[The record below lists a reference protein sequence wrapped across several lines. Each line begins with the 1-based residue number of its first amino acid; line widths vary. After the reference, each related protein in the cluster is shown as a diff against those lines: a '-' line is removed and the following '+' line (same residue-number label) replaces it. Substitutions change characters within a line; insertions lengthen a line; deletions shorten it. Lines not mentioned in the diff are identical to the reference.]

1 MESNGRLHV
10 AKAIATLPPEPT
22 PTGETLPYWRNHL
35 VKRRHVFL
43 GAGALASGGLVRSVT
58 ARPPHAVDVKIWLTE
73 GAAAHSRCRDRAAGY
88 LRRSIEEAGVPLR
101 VAFGETTVDPGDRSA
116 RATERRFW
124 PQQVLQG
131 GVGLGGID
139 PVDGVNLL
147 ITDGE
152 VNRPTAGYAH
162 PHIAAVP
169 GARHLAE
176 MDPADEA
183 SQVFPYTVRAAVTQ
197 LLIHEV
203 GHALGLDHDHGAVSV
218 GEGTVTAT
226 PMIGG
231 YAWASDH
238 GERTHG
244 STCGDPLDGDLD
256 GTRQLS
262 MTFSDCAAR
271 ALRA

>member
-1 MESNGRLHV
+1 ML
-10 AKAIATLPPEPT
+10 
-22 PTGETLPYWRNHL
+22 
-35 VKRRHVFL
+35 L

-58 ARPPHAVDVKIWLTE
+58 ARKPHAVDVKIWLTE
-73 GAAAHSRCRDRAAGY
+73 DAAAHSRCRDRAAGY
-88 LRRSIEEAGVPLR
+88 LRRSMAAASVPLT

-116 RATERRFW
+116 RATERWFW

-131 GVGLGGID
+131 RVGLSGID
-139 PVDGVNLL
+139 PVGGVNLL
-147 ITDGE
+147 ITDGA
-152 VNRPTAGYAH
+152 VDRPTAGYAH

-183 SQVFPYTVRAAVTQ
+183 SRVFPYTVRAAVTQ

-203 GHALGLDHDHGAVSV
+203 GHALGLDHEHGAVSID
-218 GEGTVTAT
+218 EGTVTTT

-231 YAWASDH
+231 YAWASDRR
-238 GERTHG
+238 ERTHG
-244 STCGDPLDGDLD
+244 SICGDPLDGDLD

-262 MTFSDCAAR
+262 MTFSACAAR
-271 ALRA
+271 ALRASGPRPNGG

>member
-1 MESNGRLHV
+1 ML
-10 AKAIATLPPEPT
+10 
-22 PTGETLPYWRNHL
+22 
-35 VKRRHVFL
+35 L

-58 ARPPHAVDVKIWLTE
+58 ARTPHAVDVKIWLTE
-73 GAAAHSRCRDRAAGY
+73 GAAAHSRCRERAAGH
-88 LRRSIEEAGVPLR
+88 LRRSIEEAGVPLT

-124 PQQVLQG
+124 PQQVLRG

-147 ITDGE
+147 ITDGA
-152 VNRPTAGYAH
+152 VDRPTAGYAH

-183 SQVFPYTVRAAVTQ
+183 SRVFPYTVQAAVTQ

-244 STCGDPLDGDLD
+244 SICGDPLDGDLD
-256 GTRQLS
+256 GTRRLS

>member
-1 MESNGRLHV
+1 ML
-10 AKAIATLPPEPT
+10 
-22 PTGETLPYWRNHL
+22 
-35 VKRRHVFL
+35 L

-58 ARPPHAVDVKIWLTE
+58 ARKPHAVDVKIWLTE
-73 GAAAHSRCRDRAAGY
+73 EAAAHSLCRERAAGHI
-88 LRRSIEEAGVPLR
+88 RRAIEETGLTLT

-116 RATERRFW
+116 RATERWFW

-131 GVGLGGID
+131 RVGLSGID
-139 PVDGVNLL
+139 PVGGVNLL

-152 VNRPTAGYAH
+152 VDRPTAGYAH

-176 MDPADEA
+176 MGPADEA
-183 SQVFPYTVRAAVTQ
+183 SRVFTYTVQAAVTQ
-197 LLIHEV
+197 LLLHEV
-203 GHALGLDHDHGAVSV
+203 GHALGLDHDHGAVTV

-226 PMIGG
+226 PMVGG

-238 GERTHG
+238 GQRSQR
-244 STCGDPLDGDLD
+244 STCGGPLEGDLD

-262 MTFSDCAAR
+262 MTFSDCAVQ
-271 ALRA
+271 ALRGSRRRSQPANGDG